1 MGVWRENL
9 ILSLA
14 CQVLTNPNVIHNV
27 ADLVLVALHVLL
39 AANTD
44 II

>member
-14 CQVLTNPNVIHNV
+14 CQILATHNLIHNV
-27 ADLVLVALHVLL
+27 ADLVLVALQVLL
-39 AANTD
+39 ATNTD
-44 II
+44 VI